1 MSRNFNKKKHTEW
14 NEAAMKWL
22 CHGLPISSSQVV
34 PVFNRYCLLWIS
46 CSSQMVFFFKCHAN
60 TVIMPSSCHGES
72 NLLGGKR
79 FSQPGTCDVDV
90 VLLARYAS
98 RAVPKMKQATRK
110 LTAHEMPRMPMV
122 KTTASMKEFPR
133 QKHLLKMHS
142 DCKGFPQNIQKP
154 KSFSSL
160 NLQKNHSMI
169 EDWTPSTGFP
179 MDEVL
184 RYVVFPWSQVQ

>member
-1 MSRNFNKKKHTEW
+1 MSRNFKKKQPHRVEW
-14 NEAAMKWL
+14 SSHEVA
-22 CHGLPISSSQVV
+22 LPWFAYLIISSGSSVQSLLFFCGYHAV
-34 PVFNRYCLLWIS
+34 PKWC
-46 CSSQMVFFFKCHAN
+46 FFYATQIQSDHA
-60 TVIMPSSCHGES
+60 IFMPLSIKSI
-72 NLLGGKR
+72 GGKR

-98 RAVPKMKQATRK
+98 RAIDMKQATGK

-179 MDEVL
+179 MDEVF

>member
-1 MSRNFNKKKHTEW
+1 MKEW
-14 NEAAMKWL
+14 ISHEVS
-22 CHGLPISSSQVV
+22 LPWFAYLIISSG
-34 PVFNRYCLLWIS
+34 
-46 CSSQMVFFFKCHAN
+46 SSVKIVTVFFVDIMQFPNGVFFKPRKYTDHA
-60 TVIMPSSCHGES
+60 IFMPQWIKSI
-72 NLLGGKR
+72 GGKR

-98 RAVPKMKQATRK
+98 RAIDMKQATGK